1 MTEFQIY
8 IVIFTV
14 SVILLNT
21 NIKLW
26 SPQAVNYQSNLS
38 VIEHLTKHT
47 SKPKN
52 YRRTP
57 KNYQSFGYSVNAKIV
72 NEDVLIDYKFPLVD
86 QSESTFSTK
95 LSPLNVSS
103 IVSLFGCHISCFA
116 PVDAN
121 YFKLQ
126 SVDPEFL
133 KKNMNKDGFYFNH
146 FNSKGYGINYD
157 DVIENSKE
165 LSSRIAAFIVSE
177 LKAKGKDTYV
187 NRVRAALNFVQCIP
201 YGVPAFDHEDYTYFG
216 FSLPHESFAISYSDC
231 DSKSVFFA
239 GILHHLIDPKNI
251 ILVSCVIEEGGHM
264 IAGVSDLPFAGQFI
278 RYNSKDYLLLET
290 TVPIPLE
297 MQPSNKFLEVEVYKI
312 NLA

>member
-1 MTEFQIY
+1 MSEFQIY
-8 IVIFTV
+8 VAIFIL

-21 NIKLW
+21 NMKLW
-26 SPQAVNYQSNLS
+26 ASKGPNYQSNLN

-47 SKPKN
+47 TKPKN

-57 KNYQSFGYSVNAKIV
+57 ENYQTFGYGVNAKIV
-72 NEDVLIDYKFPLVD
+72 KEDVFLEYKFPLVD
-86 QSESTFSTK
+86 EAESTFSIK
-95 LSPLNVSS
+95 LNPLNVSS
-103 IVSLFGCHISCFA
+103 TVSLFGCHHSCFA
-116 PVDAN
+116 PVDTDR
-121 YFKLQ
+121 FKLQ
-126 SVDPEFL
+126 SVDPDFL

-146 FNSKGYGINYD
+146 FGSKGYGINYD

-165 LSSRIAAFIVSE
+165 LTSRIATFIVSE
-177 LKAKGKDTYV
+177 LKVKGKDNYV

-201 YGVPAFDHEDYTYFG
+201 YGVPTFDHEDYTYFG
-216 FSLPHESFAISYSDC
+216 FSIPYESFAISYSDC

-264 IAGVSDLPFAGQFI
+264 IAGVSELPFSGQFI
-278 RYNSKDYLLLET
+278 RYNAKDYLLIET